1 MSFDVRTPIGL
12 LFLIMGGLVA
22 GYGLIAQPLRAG
34 LNIDLVWGLAMAVF
48 GALMLALA
56 WFARRGDLPPPREG

>member
-22 GYGLIAQPLRAG
+22 AYGVVARPLRAG
-34 LNIDLVWGLAMAVF
+34 VNIDLVWGLAMAAF
-48 GALMLALA
+48 GLAMLVLALL
-56 WFARRGDLPPPREG
+56 ARRGERTS